1 MHIIVDYKQKV
12 LPTGHRETQTA
23 AFGKKGKS
31 LHGATCLR
39 WDPKVSSFSVLNV
52 RVVCDDSN
60 QTWFHTV
67 RFAPPSTR

>member
-1 MHIIVDYKQKV
+1 MLYEEV
-12 LPTGHRETQTA
+12 LYSA
-23 AFGKKGKS
+23 AN
-31 LHGATCLR
+31 